1 MAQGYQVTCR
11 GAVLSASMD
20 SSLTS
25 LKTRG
30 FEIIRDQN
38 ERIKD
43 HENKEVSK
51 IGKNIPKILYHC
63 LLRTSVA
70 PSAYLAFQVSFLI
83 LAQSPFLAHLT
94 LLPLRLA
101 HSVIP
106 LGMTV
111 STLSS

>member
-1 MAQGYQVTCR
+1 MRQSWHQLLLVRSQQMARGYQVTCR

-25 LKTRG
+25 LKTRW

-43 HENKEVSK
+43 HKIKEVSK

-63 LLRTSVA
+63 PLRTSVA

-83 LAQSPFLAHLT
+83 LSQSPFLAHLS
-94 LLPLRLA
+94 L
-101 HSVIP
+101 
-106 LGMTV
+106 
-111 STLSS
+111 